1 MLGNCFRACL
11 DGAVGR
17 VKHAVGEEDLGGDE
31 MPKDVT
37 LYFDPISP
45 YAYLL
50 LSDLDRLPPEVAIRP
65 VPILLAALL
74 NHSGTKGPAEIPAKR
89 IHTYRQ
95 CAWLARVRNVPFRMP
110 PRHPFNPL
118 GALRLLCALGPTLE
132 QVRIA
137 SQFVFGEGKDP
148 STPEGL
154 AELGGRLGVE
164 KAAALASAP
173 ASKDLLRTNT
183 DTALAHGVWGVP
195 TLLIGGELFWGA
207 DSFPMA
213 LDFLR
218 NPNFFETPEMKR
230 IATLPIGA
238 SRK

>member
-1 MLGNCFRACL
+1 MA
-11 DGAVGR
+11 
-17 VKHAVGEEDLGGDE
+17 
-31 MPKDVT
+31 KDVW

-45 YAYLL
+45 YVYLL
-50 LSDLDRLPPEVAIRP
+50 LSDLDRLHPGIAVRP

-95 CAWLARVRNVPFRMP
+95 CAWLARSRNIPFCMP

-132 QVRIA
+132 QARIA
-137 SQFVFGEGKDP
+137 SRFVFGEGKDP

-154 AELGGRLGVE
+154 AELGEKLGVANAE
-164 KAAALASAP
+164 ALASAP
-173 ASKDLLRTNT
+173 ASKDRLRTNT
-183 DTALAHGVWGVP
+183 DEALAHGVWGVP
-195 TLLIGGELFWGA
+195 TLFIGGELFWGA
-207 DSFPMA
+207 DSLPMA
-213 LDFLR
+213 VDFLR
-218 NPNFFETPEMKR
+218 DPGLFETPEMKR
-230 IATLPIGA
+230 IATLPVGA

>member
-1 MLGNCFRACL
+1 
-11 DGAVGR
+11 
-17 VKHAVGEEDLGGDE
+17 
-31 MPKDVT
+31 MPKDVR

-45 YAYLL
+45 YVYLL
-50 LSDLDRLPPEVAIRP
+50 LSDLDRLHSGIAVRP

-95 CAWLARVRNVPFRMP
+95 CAWLAGSRNIPFRMP

-132 QVRIA
+132 QARIA
-137 SQFVFGEGKDP
+137 SRFVFGEGKDP

-154 AELGGRLGVE
+154 AELGGKLGVE
-164 KAAALASAP
+164 DAEGLASAP
-173 ASKDLLRTNT
+173 TSKDLLRTNT
-183 DTALAHGVWGVP
+183 DEALAHGVWGVP

-207 DSFPMA
+207 DSLPMA
-213 LDFLR
+213 VDFLR
-218 NPNFFETPEMKR
+218 DPGLFETPEMKR

>member
-1 MLGNCFRACL
+1 
-11 DGAVGR
+11 
-17 VKHAVGEEDLGGDE
+17 
-31 MPKDVT
+31 MPQAAT

-45 YAYLL
+45 YVYLL
-50 LSDLDRLPPEVAIRP
+50 LSDIDRLRSEIAIRP

-89 IHTYRQ
+89 LHTYRQ
-95 CAWLARVRNVPFRMP
+95 CAWLAQSRNIPFRMP

-118 GALRLLCALGPTLE
+118 AASRLLCALGPTLE
-132 QVRIA
+132 QARIT

-154 AELGGRLGVE
+154 AELGDALGVE
-164 KAAALASAP
+164 NAALLASAP
-173 ASKDLLRTNT
+173 TSKDLLRSNT
-183 DTALAHGVWGVP
+183 EAALAHGVWGVP
-195 TLLIGGELFWGA
+195 TLMTGGELFWGA

-218 NPNFFETPEMKR
+218 NPGLFETPEMKR
-230 IATLPIGA
+230 IAALPIGA
-238 SRK
+238 SRT

>member
-1 MLGNCFRACL
+1 
-11 DGAVGR
+11 
-17 VKHAVGEEDLGGDE
+17 
-31 MPKDVT
+31 MPKDVR

-45 YAYLL
+45 YVYLL
-50 LSDLDRLPPEVAIRP
+50 LSDLDRLRPGIAIRP

-74 NHSGTKGPAEIPAKR
+74 NHSGTKGPAEIPGKR
-89 IHTYRQ
+89 VHTYRQ
-95 CAWLARVRNVPFRMP
+95 CVWLARERNIPFRMP
-110 PRHPFNPL
+110 PQHPFNPL
-118 GALRLLCALGPTLE
+118 AALRLLCALGPTLE
-132 QVRIA
+132 QARIA

-164 KAAALASAP
+164 NATALASTS

-183 DTALAHGVWGVP
+183 DEALAHGIWGVP
-195 TLLIGGELFWGA
+195 TLLIDGELFWGA
-207 DSFPMA
+207 DSLPMA
-213 LDFLR
+213 LDFLGH
-218 NPNFFETPEMKR
+218 PDLFETPEMER

>member
-1 MLGNCFRACL
+1 
-11 DGAVGR
+11 
-17 VKHAVGEEDLGGDE
+17 
-31 MPKDVT
+31 MPKDVR

-45 YAYLL
+45 YVYLL
-50 LSDLDRLPPEVAIRP
+50 LSDLDRLRPGIAIRP

-74 NHSGTKGPAEIPAKR
+74 NHSGTKGPAEIPGKR
-89 IHTYRQ
+89 VHTYRQ
-95 CAWLARVRNVPFRMP
+95 CVWLARERNIPFRMP
-110 PRHPFNPL
+110 PQHPFNPL
-118 GALRLLCALGPTLE
+118 AALRLLCALGPTLE
-132 QVRIA
+132 QARIA

-164 KAAALASAP
+164 NATALASAS

-183 DTALAHGVWGVP
+183 DEALAHGIWGVP
-195 TLLIGGELFWGA
+195 TLLIDGELFWGA
-207 DSFPMA
+207 DSLPMA
-213 LDFLR
+213 LDFLGH
-218 NPNFFETPEMKR
+218 PDLFETPEMER

>member
-1 MLGNCFRACL
+1 
-11 DGAVGR
+11 
-17 VKHAVGEEDLGGDE
+17 

-37 LYFDPISP
+37 LYFDLISP
-45 YAYLL
+45 YVYLL
-50 LSDLDRLPPEVAIRP
+50 LSDFDPLPSEIAIRP
-65 VPILLAALL
+65 VPILFAALL
-74 NHSGTKGPAEIPAKR
+74 NHSGTRGPAEIPAKR

-95 CAWLARVRNVPFRMP
+95 CAWLAQTRNISFRMP
-110 PRHPFNPL
+110 SRHPFNPL
-118 GALRLLCALGPTLE
+118 AALRLLCALGPTLE
-132 QVRIA
+132 QTRIA
-137 SQFVFGEGKDP
+137 SHFVFGDGKDP
-148 STPEGL
+148 STPESL

-164 KAAALASAP
+164 NAAALASAP

-183 DTALAHGVWGVP
+183 DEALAHGVWGVP

-207 DSFPMA
+207 DSLPMA

-218 NPNFFETPEMKR
+218 DPGLFETPEMKR